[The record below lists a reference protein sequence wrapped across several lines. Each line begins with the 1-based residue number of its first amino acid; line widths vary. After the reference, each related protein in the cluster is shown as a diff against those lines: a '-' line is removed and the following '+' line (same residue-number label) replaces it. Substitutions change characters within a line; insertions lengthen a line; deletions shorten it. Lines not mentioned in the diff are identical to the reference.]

1 MTDFIDV
8 LKNVG
13 DFPTRQWSPG
23 DGQGRPPLIT
33 NPGRVSGGTRDMFN
47 ANESGSYGWEGASN
61 TYDDNDVAGYRRPRY
76 ITKETPLQ
84 VKRKYERNLIEA
96 TRLIKGA
103 FDGNGYAKLM
113 FRDAMMGN
121 RRIQEALSISDF
133 PNLFGDVIDRAV
145 LANYREQPYIWNM
158 IAKLSEVNDFRQVN
172 RFRVD
177 NGTGIGVLDASG
189 NLTPIPMGG
198 DYPEDKLTDAKYS
211 YRVQKFG
218 RRMPFFWETFINDDL
233 NAIKDTP
240 ARFGRAM
247 RRMEEYFVVKLFANN
262 TSFFSAANLNTIVPT
277 GVYTAT
283 NPALTITALAQ
294 AMTIM
299 SQQLDPDGQPIS
311 VEAVTLV
318 VPPALKVTA
327 QNILNADYFWAND
340 QGGTVIGAGSGTT
353 ANNTSGQR
361 LNVANWARNIVK
373 LAVCYYLPIVDAS
386 HGNAGW
392 YLFADPNSGRP
403 AIEFGKLRGHT
414 NPDLFMKLPN
424 SVAIGEGQ
432 MGPGM
437 GIIPGTTNMNPME
450 GDFDTDSVHYK
461 IRHVFGGTTLDPL
474 MAVYSNGAGV

>member
-1 MTDFIDV
+1 MIDFIEV

-13 DFPTRQWSPG
+13 DFPGRQWSPG
-23 DGQGRPPLIT
+23 DARGAAPLIL
-33 NPGRVSGGTRDMFN
+33 NPGAASSRGDLFDPSQINSRESN
-47 ANESGSYGWEGASN
+47 AGAYRWEGFHNA
-61 TYDDNDVAGYRRPRY
+61 YDDNDIAGYRRPKYVTR
-76 ITKETPLQ
+76 ETPQQ
-84 VKRKYERNLIEA
+84 VRRMYESNMMA
-96 TRLIKGA
+96 ASRLIKSA
-103 FDGNGYAKLM
+103 FDGNGYARLM
-113 FRDAMMGN
+113 FRDAMMGS

-145 LANYREQPYIWNM
+145 LANYRETPYIWNM
-158 IAKLSEVNDFRQVN
+158 IAKLSEVNDFRQVR
-172 RFRVD
+172 RFRID
-177 NGTGIGVLDASG
+177 NGTGIGVLDSKG
-189 NLTPIPMGG
+189 NLTPIPQGG
-198 DYPEDKLTDAKYS
+198 DYPEDKLSDLQYT
-211 YRVQKFG
+211 YRVQKYG

-247 RRMEEYFVVKLFANN
+247 RRMEEYFVTKLYANN
-262 TSFFSAANLNTIVPT
+262 GTFFSAANKNIVTPT
-277 GVYTAT
+277 GPYTKT
-283 NPALTITALAQ
+283 NPSLDITALAQ

-299 SQQLDPDGQPIS
+299 SQQKDLDGEPIS
-311 VEAVTLV
+311 IEAVTLV

-340 QGGTVIGAGSGTT
+340 QGGTLSGTS
-353 ANNTSGQR
+353 SGQR

-373 LAVCYYLPIVDAS
+373 LAVCYYLPRVDATF
-386 HGNAGW
+386 GNSGW

-403 AIEFGKLRGHT
+403 ALEFGKLRGHT

-437 GIIPGTTNMNPME
+437 GINPGTTNMNPME

-461 IRHVFGGTTLDPL
+461 IRHVFGGTTIDPL
-474 MAVYSNGAGV
+474 MAIYSTGANA